1 MMRIATLLAL
11 ATGLATGAAAADTAV
26 IGASFARAC
35 FEAAARGPSPAQP
48 LRDTLRPLRDAL
60 RLCDGALHEDALPL
74 DQRVATYVNRGIIQ
88 MHAGQFAA
96 AIADYDTA
104 IRLGP
109 DVAEAYVNKGIAL
122 MNWGNRT
129 DQAVTMLS
137 AGIDR
142 GPLKPEV
149 AYYSRGI
156 ANETLGRT
164 REAYEDYSRAAQL
177 APGWADPVTELQRF
191 QTVRRKTAG
200 V

>member
-1 MMRIATLLAL
+1 MTKIATLL
-11 ATGLATGAAAADTAV
+11 GLGASLAAAATSANTAV
-26 IGASFARAC
+26 IGASFARGC
-35 FEAAARGPSPAQP
+35 YEAAERGPSPA
-48 LRDTLRPLRDAL
+48 RPLRDAL
-60 RLCDGALHEDALPL
+60 RLCDGALNEEALPL

-88 MHAGQFAA
+88 MHARQFAA
-96 AIADYDTA
+96 AITDYDTA
-104 IRLGP
+104 IRLSP

-122 MNWGNRT
+122 INWGDRT
-129 DQAVTMLS
+129 DQAVDMLS

-142 GPLKPEV
+142 GPLKPAV